1 MLVFTILRLLTLKMY
16 VFSLMSL
23 AHTYTSLEPET
34 EHTMEFYNEA
44 RVDGLQKRVE
54 NDTKMTE
61 YFVGRDDFLHVRH
74 MEFGK
79 RGKKI
84 HLAST
89 RTDIN
94 SRPIVV
100 WPKQEQKNICHC
112 DIYTMQNIL
121 PRALGSFSVGTAKAN
136 LQMGCPSLVQ
146 LLCLTVACLTESYS
160 VTSCHKLH
168 WAATMKLGNQD
179 LENACQR
186 KEKKAWLWF
195 WNEIF
200 TRLKTSQMV

>member
-1 MLVFTILRLLTLKMY
+1 MRLPLDTLVFTTLWLLTLKTCAI
-16 VFSLMSL
+16 SLMSL

-34 EHTMEFYNEA
+34 GHTMEFYNEA

-54 NDTKMTE
+54 NANEMTE

-84 HLAST
+84 HLAGT

-94 SRPIVV
+94 SQPIVV
-100 WPKQEQKNICHC
+100 RPRQEQKNICHC

-121 PRALGSFSVGTAKAN
+121 PRDLGSFSVGAAKAK
-136 LQMGCPSLVQ
+136 LQMRHPSLVQ

-160 VTSCHKLH
+160 VTSCHELH
-168 WAATMKLGNQD
+168 
-179 LENACQR
+179 
-186 KEKKAWLWF
+186 
-195 WNEIF
+195 
-200 TRLKTSQMV
+200 